1 MPRQPISPSILPAAE
16 RQCRSRLHQLLN
28 QAEGF
33 LHGSL
38 IVMARRCGKPTCR
51 CATDDNAR
59 HQSLYLGQTL
69 EGKSTM
75 IYIPARLE
83 STVRQWHD
91 NFQQAERLIEQLS
104 QQGRARLSQAKSTKP
119 GTTKPGTTKPGT
131 TKSAPTSRKTST
143 TQTPRKPS

>member
-1 MPRQPISPSILPAAE
+1 MPRQPISPSLLPAAE
-16 RQCRSRLHQLLN
+16 RQCRSKLHQLLN

-38 IVMARRCGKPTCR
+38 IVMTRRCGKPSCR

-69 EGKSTM
+69 EGKTTM

-83 STVRQWHD
+83 RTVRQWHD

-104 QQGRARLSQAKSTKP
+104 QQGRARLGQAKSAATGKTTTP
-119 GTTKPGTTKPGT
+119 VSRKAPTTKP
-131 TKSAPTSRKTST
+131 
-143 TQTPRKPS
+143 PRKPS

>member
-1 MPRQPISPSILPAAE
+1 
-16 RQCRSRLHQLLN
+16 
-28 QAEGF
+28 
-33 LHGSL
+33 
-38 IVMARRCGKPTCR
+38 
-51 CATDDNAR
+51 
-59 HQSLYLGQTL
+59 
-69 EGKSTM
+69 M

-119 GTTKPGTTKPGT
+119 GTTKSGT

>member
-16 RQCRSRLHQLLN
+16 RQSRSRLHQLLN

-38 IVMARRCGKPTCR
+38 IVMARRCGKPSCR
-51 CATDDNAR
+51 CAADDNAK

-69 EGKSTM
+69 EGKTTM

-91 NFQQAERLIEQLS
+91 NFQQAEQIIEQLS
-104 QQGRARLSQAKSTKP
+104 QQGRARLSQAKSAKSA
-119 GTTKPGTTKPGT
+119 
-131 TKSAPTSRKTST
+131 KSAPAST
-143 TQTPRKPS
+143 TKTPRKPS

>member
-16 RQCRSRLHQLLN
+16 RQCRSRLHQLLD

-38 IVMARRCGKPTCR
+38 IVMARRCGKSSCR

-69 EGKSTM
+69 EGKTTM
-75 IYIPARLE
+75 IYIPTRLE
-83 STVRQWHD
+83 RTVRQWHD
-91 NFQQAERLIEQLS
+91 NFQQAGQLIEQLS
-104 QQGRARLSQAKSTKP
+104 QQGRTRLSQTKAAKP
-119 GTTKPGTTKPGT
+119 
-131 TKSAPTSRKTST
+131 APTSRKAPTIKP
-143 TQTPRKPS
+143 PRKPS

>member
-1 MPRQPISPSILPAAE
+1 MPRQPISPSLLPAAE

-38 IVMARRCGKPTCR
+38 IVMTRRCGKPTCR
-51 CATDDNAR
+51 CAADDSAK

-69 EGKSTM
+69 EGKTTM

-91 NFQQAERLIEQLS
+91 NFQQAEQLIEQLS
-104 QQGRARLSQAKSTKP
+104 QQGRVRLSQAKAAKSGNAARSAP
-119 GTTKPGTTKPGT
+119 ASTTK
-131 TKSAPTSRKTST
+131 
-143 TQTPRKPS
+143 TPRKPS

>member
-16 RQCRSRLHQLLN
+16 RQSRSKLHQLLN

-38 IVMARRCGKPTCR
+38 IVMTRRCGKPSCR
-51 CATDDNAR
+51 CASDDNAR

-69 EGKSTM
+69 EGKTTM
-75 IYIPARLE
+75 IYIPSRLE
-83 STVRQWHD
+83 RTVRQWHD
-91 NFQQAERLIEQLS
+91 NFQQIEQLVEQLS
-104 QQGRARLSQAKSTKP
+104 QQGRVRLSQAKSTKS
-119 GTTKPGTTKPGT
+119 GTTA
-131 TKSAPTSRKTST
+131 KSAPTSRKTST

>member
-1 MPRQPISPSILPAAE
+1 MSRQPISRSILPAAE
-16 RQCRSRLHQLLN
+16 RQSRSRLHLLLN

-38 IVMARRCGKPTCR
+38 IVMARRCGKSSCR
-51 CATDDNAR
+51 CATDDNAK

-69 EGKSTM
+69 EGKTTM
-75 IYIPARLE
+75 IYIPARLVG
-83 STVRQWHD
+83 TVRQWHD
-91 NFQQAERLIEQLS
+91 NFQQAEQLIEQLS
-104 QQGRARLSQAKSTKP
+104 QQGRARLSQAKSTKS
-119 GTTKPGTTKPGT
+119 GTTKSGTTKSGT

>member
-28 QAEGF
+28 QGEGF

-38 IVMARRCGKPTCR
+38 IVMARRCGKLTCR
-51 CATDDNAR
+51 CAADDNAK

-91 NFQQAERLIEQLS
+91 NFHQAEQLLEQLS
-104 QQGRARLSQAKSTKP
+104 QQGRARLSQAKSTKS
-119 GTTKPGTTKPGT
+119 GT

>member
-16 RQCRSRLHQLLN
+16 RQCRSRLHQILS

-38 IVMARRCGKPTCR
+38 IVMVRRCGKPSCR
-51 CATDDNAR
+51 CATDDDTR
-59 HQSLYLGQTL
+59 HKSLYLGQTL
-69 EGKSTM
+69 GGKTTM

-83 STVRQWHD
+83 RTVRQWHG

-104 QQGRARLSQAKSTKP
+104 QQGRARLSQAKAAKP
-119 GTTKPGTTKPGT
+119 AKPA
-131 TKSAPTSRKTST
+131 SASRKAP
-143 TQTPRKPS
+143 QPKPPRKPS

>member
-38 IVMARRCGKPTCR
+38 IVMARRCGKPSCR
-51 CATDDNAR
+51 CAADDNAR

-69 EGKSTM
+69 EGKTTM

-83 STVRQWHD
+83 RSVRQWHD
-91 NFQQAERLIEQLS
+91 NFQQAGQLIEQLS
-104 QQGRARLSQAKSTKP
+104 QQGRTRLSQAKSAKSA
-119 GTTKPGTTKPGT
+119 
-131 TKSAPTSRKTST
+131 KSAPTSRKAPT
-143 TQTPRKPS
+143 TKPPRKPS